1 MNIAGGFVIACI
13 APVLFYLYIFGALKK
28 GNSLSEIKTLKKT
41 DWFFSFVILF
51 GITGIICILIKQ
63 NHFIYYWDYGRE
75 WTTAISV
82 SHDLFEAPL
91 SALKGIYHS
100 INEEDYNRFMPIL
113 IALPL
118 KLLGNSFARYVVIN
132 QVFYMCPALF
142 MISLLAYK
150 ILRKFQIVRT
160 RFWNVLLFVA
170 ATPIIY
176 YVLLDGFMD
185 PPVLL
190 LISGVLMLSL
200 DFDFRRMDISRCV
213 LIAIGLLL
221 LVLFRR
227 HFAYWVVGYV
237 FSILFV
243 AIYQFINNKED
254 RKIIFKNYVTDMFV
268 IGGIS
273 LAVLL
278 TAFNRFLMRSVFNNF
293 YYAYNAYDVS
303 YGDKFGRILIVFG
316 WGILFMAIVLAPLM
330 CRFYKG
336 LVAVIAT
343 YFINIALAT
352 FLLWRELQMNWHQY
366 YLIVIQVMI
375 MACIGLFGLA
385 ERLEKKKGNVL
396 AAVGMV
402 WGIAGMVICYVPAFN
417 GVNICNLFSTRY
429 YEAKVRNDLEEVNSL
444 IECVNSLANESNGK
458 WAYVLSSSRIL
469 NSDTL
474 RKAGLPYDNNPVP
487 HLFLTKDIDLRDGFP
502 IELFAA
508 DVVIVGE
515 PEQTHA
521 PKETQQV
528 ITYFTDLI
536 LDPDSYLGRHYDF
549 VDRFKLEDG
558 VTANVYIRNSHY
570 DRDDYEKLQQ
580 HFDEIYGDYPELFH
594 DLIVYPEPFFP
605 DETGEELVL
614 TGDDG
619 VFTFGVA
626 ESEDNYV
633 STTTGYL
640 VYGPAKR
647 IEKGVYNITFQY
659 DYDGDIENGEALGM
673 VDMCLSLNVIA
684 SAEFYAGNTE
694 VRLEGVVLD
703 DADDRCEL
711 RMYVNV
717 PGIEFKSVVIEK
729 VE

>member
-1 MNIAGGFVIACI
+1 MNVAGGFMIACL
-13 APVLFYLYIFGALKK
+13 APCLFYLYIWGALKK
-28 GNSLSEIKTLKKT
+28 GNALSEIKALTRI
-41 DWFFSFVILF
+41 DWIFSFFILF
-51 GITGIICILIKQ
+51 GVTGIICILIKQ

-82 SHDLFEAPL
+82 SHDLFETPL
-91 SALKGIYHS
+91 GALKGIYHS
-100 INEEDYNRFMPIL
+100 INEQDYNRFMPIL

-118 KLLGNSFARYVVIN
+118 RLLGNSFARYVVIN
-132 QVFYMCPALF
+132 QFFYMCPALF
-142 MISLLAYK
+142 LISLLTYK
-150 ILRKFQIVRT
+150 ILRKFQINRSK
-160 RFWNVLLFVA
+160 FWNILLFIG

-185 PPVLL
+185 PPILL

-200 DFDFRRMDISRCV
+200 DFDFCRIDVSRCV

-237 FSILFV
+237 FSVLFV
-243 AIYQFINNKED
+243 AIYQFANNKEE
-254 RKIIFKNYVTDMFV
+254 RKKIFINYVIDMFV

-293 YYAYNAYDVS
+293 YYAYKAYDVS
-303 YGDKFGRILIVFG
+303 YADKFGRILIVFG
-316 WGILFMAIVLAPLM
+316 WGILFMTIVLAPLM

-336 LVAVIAT
+336 LVAVVAM
-343 YFINIALAT
+343 YFINVILAT

-385 ERLEKKKGNVL
+385 ERLEKKEGIILTTV
-396 AAVGMV
+396 
-402 WGIAGMVICYVPAFN
+402 GIAWGMSSMIICYVPVFN

-429 YEAKVRNDLEEVNSL
+429 YEAKVRNDLEDVNSL
-444 IECVNSLANESNGK
+444 IDCVNSLANESNGK
-458 WAYVLSSSRIL
+458 WAYVVSSSQIL

-474 RKAGLPYDNNPVP
+474 KKARLPLNNNPVP
-487 HLFLTKDIDLRDGFP
+487 HLYDTKNVDLRDGFP
-502 IELFAA
+502 VELFGT

-515 PEQTHA
+515 PKQIHTPE
-521 PKETQQV
+521 ETQQI
-528 ITYFTDLI
+528 ITYFTELI
-536 LDPDSYLGRHYDF
+536 LDSDSYLGRHYDF
-549 VDRFKLEDG
+549 VDRFKLDNG
-558 VTANVYIRNSHY
+558 VIANVYIRNSHY
-570 DRDDYEKLQQ
+570 DREDYEKLQQ

-594 DLIVYPEPFFP
+594 DLITYPDAFFP
-605 DETGEELVL
+605 DEAGEELEL
-614 TGDDG
+614 TGQEDIL
-619 VFTFGVA
+619 VSAVA
-626 ESEDNYV
+626 ESKDNYV
-633 STTTGYL
+633 STASGYL
-640 VYGPAKR
+640 VYGPGKR
-647 IEKGVYNITFQY
+647 IEKGVYNVTFQY
-659 DYDGDIENGEALGM
+659 DYDGSIESGKALGM

-694 VRLEGVVLD
+694 VKLEGVVLD

-717 PGIEFKSVVIEK
+717 PGIEFKSMVIEK

>member
-1 MNIAGGFVIACI
+1 MNVAGGFVIACI

-41 DWFFSFVILF
+41 DWLFSSIILF
-51 GITGIICILIKQ
+51 GITGVICILIKQ

-160 RFWNVLLFVA
+160 KFWNVLLFVA

-293 YYAYNAYDVS
+293 YYAYKAYDVS
-303 YGDKFGRILIVFG
+303 YADKFGRILIVFG

-458 WAYVLSSSRIL
+458 RVYVVSSSQIL

-474 RKAGLPYDNNPVP
+474 KKARLPLDNNPVP
-487 HLFLTKDIDLRDGFP
+487 NLYDTKNVDLRDG
-502 IELFAA
+502 IC
-508 DVVIVGE
+508 
-515 PEQTHA
+515 
-521 PKETQQV
+521 KW
-528 ITYFTDLI
+528 
-536 LDPDSYLGRHYDF
+536 
-549 VDRFKLEDG
+549 
-558 VTANVYIRNSHY
+558 
-570 DRDDYEKLQQ
+570 
-580 HFDEIYGDYPELFH
+580 
-594 DLIVYPEPFFP
+594 
-605 DETGEELVL
+605 
-614 TGDDG
+614 
-619 VFTFGVA
+619 
-626 ESEDNYV
+626 
-633 STTTGYL
+633 TTG
-640 VYGPAKR
+640 
-647 IEKGVYNITFQY
+647 
-659 DYDGDIENGEALGM
+659 
-673 VDMCLSLNVIA
+673 
-684 SAEFYAGNTE
+684 
-694 VRLEGVVLD
+694 RLWRRSYFGYPQPEG
-703 DADDRCEL
+703 R
-711 RMYVNV
+711 
-717 PGIEFKSVVIEK
+717 
-729 VE
+729 